1 MSRQPHSRERICE
14 ALESCRPGSNDLFAP
29 ELCDVADRVAG
40 DPEWEETYERIQ
52 NADLK
57 ISAAFHDVE
66 IPVGLEQ
73 RLIASLNIVR
83 AGEAVSAA
91 LEVDSELD
99 APPVA
104 PAVIPVAK
112 PRILSRRRLLWSGG
126 ILSGAAVMLVAA
138 FLAMNRSPG
147 DSEQTVLDA
156 AKQYFDADVPA
167 APGQLLSPTR
177 APRGFPLSNN
187 IRHVGKIRWR
197 VVNDFMG
204 HEAVAFDLPAQGGAR
219 ATLYAVDISAANL
232 GTAPPSNPSNTGG
245 CCVAAWREKGLVY
258 VLVVQGTPETYRQ
271 YLNQPAT
278 MA

>member
-29 ELCDVADRVAG
+29 ELSDVAGRVAG
-40 DPEWEETYERIQ
+40 DPEWEEAYERIQ

-91 LEVDSELD
+91 VETDADLD

-104 PAVIPVAK
+104 AAAIPVPK
-112 PRILSRRRLLWSGG
+112 QRKLSRRRLLWSGG
-126 ILSGAAVMLVAA
+126 ILSGAAVLLVAA
-138 FLAMNRSPG
+138 FLAMQRSPG

-156 AKQYFDADVPA
+156 AKQYFDGDVPA
-167 APGQLLSPTR
+167 APGQFLSQARPPKGFLLSNY
-177 APRGFPLSNN
+177 F
-187 IRHVGKIRWR
+187 RHLGKTRWR
-197 VVNDFMG
+197 AVNGFMG
-204 HEAVAFDLPAQGGAR
+204 QQAVAFDLPTQGGAR
-219 ATLYAVDISAANL
+219 ATLYAVNLSVANL
-232 GTAPPSNPSNTGG
+232 DAAPPSNPSNTGG
-245 CCVAAWREKGLVY
+245 CCVAAWQENGLVY
-258 VLVVQGTPETYRQ
+258 VLVVQGSPETYRR

-278 MA
+278 VA